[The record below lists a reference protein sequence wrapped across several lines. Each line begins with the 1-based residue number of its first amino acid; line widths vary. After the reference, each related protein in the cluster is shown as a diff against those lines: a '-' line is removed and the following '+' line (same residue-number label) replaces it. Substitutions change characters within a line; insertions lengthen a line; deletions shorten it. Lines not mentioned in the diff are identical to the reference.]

1 MNRRHFLGS
10 STAALSSLT
19 IRASAPEGSNQVT
32 VGIMGMGTRGKAL
45 ARALAPMEGIRIA
58 WIVEPDKNRLAESL
72 DLLGKAQPK
81 GKSLPS
87 ADENYQRILDDKS
100 VDALIVTAPNHWHA
114 PATILGCA
122 AGKHVYVEKPCC
134 HNPQEGLWM
143 IEAAKKHGRLV
154 QTGTQRRSWTGIQ
167 EAMQRLREG
176 EIGELHA
183 AQTWYYA
190 SRGSIGKGME
200 AATPEGLN
208 YPLWEGPA
216 PHRPFRTNYLHY
228 NWHWFWH
235 WGNGEL
241 GNNGIHWLDLARWG
255 MGVTHPELSLS
266 TGGRYYFNDDQ
277 ETPDTH
283 LVSFEFPGRKMITWE
298 GHSCQKETRKE
309 GPDVLF
315 LGSKGRLALSGAGYT
330 VQDPTGKEIA
340 KGKGTSGEGVHLA
353 NFIGAIRGNN
363 KLSCPLEEAV
373 PSTLLCHLGNIAHRT
388 KRTLKTDAT
397 TGNPIDPLPAGL
409 WRREYASG
417 FPMLSG

>member
-183 AQTWYYA
+183 AQIWYYA

-208 YPLWEGPA
+208 YPAVGGTRA
-216 PHRPFRTNYLHY
+216 SQTFPHQLPPLQLALVLALGKRGT
-228 NWHWFWH
+228 
-235 WGNGEL
+235 GEQRYP
-241 GNNGIHWLDLARWG
+241 LARPG
-255 MGVTHPELSLS
+255 PVGDGRHPPRIEPFN
-266 TGGRYYFNDDQ
+266 GRQ
-277 ETPDTH
+277 
-283 LVSFEFPGRKMITWE
+283 I
-298 GHSCQKETRKE
+298 
-309 GPDVLF
+309 LF
-315 LGSKGRLALSGAGYT
+315 QR
-330 VQDPTGKEIA
+330 
-340 KGKGTSGEGVHLA
+340 
-353 NFIGAIRGNN
+353 
-363 KLSCPLEEAV
+363 
-373 PSTLLCHLGNIAHRT
+373 
-388 KRTLKTDAT
+388 
-397 TGNPIDPLPAGL
+397 
-409 WRREYASG
+409 
-417 FPMLSG
+417 